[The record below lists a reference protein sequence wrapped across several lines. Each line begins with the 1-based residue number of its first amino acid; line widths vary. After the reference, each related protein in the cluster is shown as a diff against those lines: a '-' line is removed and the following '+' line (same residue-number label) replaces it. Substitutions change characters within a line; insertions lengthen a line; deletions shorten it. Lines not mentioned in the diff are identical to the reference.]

1 MNLDV
6 VTALSGLLVGT
17 VVGMTGVGGGA
28 LMTPVLVLVLGVSP
42 SIAIGTD
49 LLFASATKLVGVSVH
64 HPHGTVDWRVVK
76 RLALGSLPA
85 AALTL
90 LWLHLSGAA
99 RTTNGVLLNG
109 VAVAMLITALGML
122 FRKRLHAIGRR
133 LRTGTP
139 RRFKQVQPAA
149 TVVAGAI
156 LGVLVTLTSIGA
168 GAIGTVAL
176 LYLYPLRLSG
186 AKLVGTDL
194 AHAIPLALVA
204 GLGHLAFGHVDYT
217 LLITLLAGSIPGV
230 VIGAMLSTRAP
241 LRLVQAGIAM
251 ALVGVA
257 TKMLLTG

>member
-1 MNLDV
+1 
-6 VTALSGLLVGT
+6 
-17 VVGMTGVGGGA
+17 
-28 LMTPVLVLVLGVSP
+28 
-42 SIAIGTD
+42 
-49 LLFASATKLVGVSVH
+49 
-64 HPHGTVDWRVVK
+64 
-76 RLALGSLPA
+76 
-85 AALTL
+85 
-90 LWLHLSGAA
+90 
-99 RTTNGVLLNG
+99 
-109 VAVAMLITALGML
+109 
-122 FRKRLHAIGRR
+122 
-133 LRTGTP
+133 
-139 RRFKQVQPAA
+139 
-149 TVVAGAI
+149 
-156 LGVLVTLTSIGA
+156 VTLTSIGA